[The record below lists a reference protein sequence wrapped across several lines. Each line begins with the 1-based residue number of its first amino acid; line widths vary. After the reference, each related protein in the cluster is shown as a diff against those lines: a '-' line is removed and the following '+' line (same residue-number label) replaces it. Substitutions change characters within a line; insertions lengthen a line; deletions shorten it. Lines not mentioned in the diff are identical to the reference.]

1 MLKTISLQSPHL
13 GAEIVEALLTDGFF
27 LLSDHG
33 LPLERITATAKAF
46 FGDDAAKRSVPM
58 AQYRGYSA
66 LGSEVTKYEGGVRKR
81 DWHDGYDYIPETG
94 DPKWAG
100 KNQFPSAEFRAV
112 IEDHVRRSNE
122 VGFRV
127 VRAIEAALGL
137 PEGRIISGE
146 PFSLLRLLHYPPLEE
161 GQSTENTDLEVGLG
175 IGEVSGLVRF
185 CLCCDASSLQAH

>member
-1 MLKTISLQSPHL
+1 MLKTISLLSPQL
-13 GAEIVEALLTDGFF
+13 GAEIVDALLTDGFF

-33 LPLERITATAKAF
+33 VPLERITATAKAF
-46 FGDDAAKRSVPM
+46 FSDDAAKKAILM

-81 DWHDGYDYIPETG
+81 DWHDGYDYIPETT

-100 KNQFPSAEFRAV
+100 KNQFPSAEFRV
-112 IEDHVRRSNE
+112 VVEEYVRRSNE

-137 PEGRIISGE
+137 AEGRVVSGE
-146 PFSLLRLLHYPPLEE
+146 PFSLLRLLHYPPLGE
-161 GQSTENTDLEVGLG
+161 GESEENTDLDVGLG
-175 IGEVSGLVRF
+175 IGEVRQL
-185 CLCCDASSLQAH
+185 